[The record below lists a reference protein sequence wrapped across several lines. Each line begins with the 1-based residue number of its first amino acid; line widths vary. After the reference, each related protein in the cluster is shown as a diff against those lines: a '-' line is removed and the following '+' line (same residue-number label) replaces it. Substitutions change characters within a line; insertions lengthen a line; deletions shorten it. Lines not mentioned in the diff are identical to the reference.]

1 MTVIR
6 LRPPVGPLDAVI
18 SVPGS
23 KSVANRALVCAMLS
37 KEASLIAGIPSGDD
51 AQVVLNVIRDSGRS
65 ISVSESEVLI
75 GETSSLRFPGIVDAV
90 LAGTSSRFL
99 TAVAALF
106 DSTTIIDGE
115 HALRARPMSDL
126 HEALEAL
133 GAEVIH
139 LGEEGHLPVSIS
151 RGSLSGGDVHIA
163 GNVSSQFISALML
176 IGPMLDEGLTV
187 HITGPLISRS
197 YVEMTADVM
206 RSFGAS
212 VQLDDSTI
220 SVNSGAYRGHNYV
233 VEPDYSSAAFP
244 LVAVAV
250 REGRVVIQGLA
261 AASLQGDAEIVPI
274 LKMMGMTCDV
284 SGADVSVTR
293 HSDQQVLPLTMD
305 MSNCSDLVPAVAVAC
320 CMATGESVLSGIGF
334 IRNKES
340 DRLGDL
346 AKELNRAGAKVT
358 VEEDGLRIV
367 GPCTWTSVAFDSHHD
382 HRMAMALSLLSLC
395 STGMEVTN
403 PEVVTKSWPTFFADM
418 APILGD
424 NETGN

>member
-1 MTVIR
+1 MTTIS
-6 LRPPVGPLDAVI
+6 LRPPVGPIDAVI

-37 KEASLIAGIPSGDD
+37 KEASRITGIPSGDD

-65 ISVSESEVLI
+65 ISVSENEVLI
-75 GETSSLRFPGIVDAV
+75 GEASTLKFPGIVDAV

-115 HALRARPMSDL
+115 DALRARPMSDL

-133 GAEVIH
+133 GAEVLH

-176 IGPMLDEGLTV
+176 IGPMMNEGLIV
-187 HITGPLISRS
+187 HVTGPLISRS

-212 VQLDDSTI
+212 VQLDESTI
-220 SVNSGAYRGHNYV
+220 SVNSGSYQGRNYSI
-233 VEPDYSSAAFP
+233 EPDYSSAAFP

-250 REGRVVIQGLA
+250 REGRVVIPGLA
-261 AASLQGDAEIVPI
+261 AASLQGDAEILPI
-274 LKMMGMTCDV
+274 LRLMGMTCDV
-284 SGADVSVTR
+284 SGEDVSISR
-293 HSDQQVLPLTMD
+293 QADQQVLPLIMD
-305 MSNCSDLVPAVAVAC
+305 MSDCSDLVPAVAVAC
-320 CMATGESVLSGIGF
+320 CMAAGESVLSGIGF

-346 AKELNRAGAKVT
+346 ANELNRAGAKVT
-358 VEEDGLRIV
+358 VEADGLRIL
-367 GPCTWTSVAFDSHHD
+367 GPCAWAPVVFDSHHD
-382 HRMAMALSLLSLC
+382 HRMAMALSLLALR
-395 STGMEVTN
+395 TAGVQVAD
-403 PEVVTKSWPTFFADM
+403 PEVVTKSWPSYFADM
-418 APILGD
+418 ASILGD
-424 NETGN
+424 KEIGN

>member
-1 MTVIR
+1 MTTIV
-6 LRPPVGPLDAVI
+6 LRPPAGALDAAI

-37 KEASLIAGIPSGDD
+37 KEASYISGIPAGDD
-51 AQVVLNVIRDSGRS
+51 ARVVLNVIRESGRS
-65 ISVSESEVLI
+65 VSVVENGILI
-75 GETSSLRFPGIVDAV
+75 AETSKLRFPGIVDAV

-115 HALRARPMSDL
+115 AALRSRPMSDL
-126 HEALEAL
+126 HDALEAL
-133 GAEVIH
+133 GAEVLH

-151 RGSLSGGDVHIA
+151 RGSLAGGDIHIA

-187 HITGPLISRS
+187 HVMGPLISRS

-206 RSFGAS
+206 RSFGVS
-212 VQLDDSTI
+212 VNIDESTI
-220 SVNSGAYRGHNYV
+220 SVSSGSYEGREYLI
-233 VEPDYSSAAFP
+233 EPDYSSAAFP
-244 LVAVAV
+244 LAAVAV
-250 REGRVVIQGLA
+250 REGRVVIPGLA
-261 AASLQGDAEIVPI
+261 AASLQGDSEIVHI
-274 LKMMGMTCDV
+274 LRMMGMTCEV

-293 HSDQQVLPLTMD
+293 HSNQQVLPISMD

-320 CMATGESVLSGIGF
+320 CMASGESVLSGIGF

-346 AKELNRAGAKVT
+346 AKELNRAGANVT
-358 VEEDGLRIV
+358 VEHDGLRIV
-367 GPCTWTSVAFDSHHD
+367 GPCTWTSVVFDTHHD

-395 STGMEVTN
+395 SAGMEVAD

-418 APILGD
+418 TPILGA
-424 NETGN
+424 NEKGN

>member
-1 MTVIR
+1 MTTIS
-6 LRPPVGPLDAVI
+6 LRPPVGPIDAVI

-37 KEASLIAGIPSGDD
+37 KEASRITGIPSGDD

-65 ISVSESEVLI
+65 ISVSENEVLI
-75 GETSSLRFPGIVDAV
+75 GEASTLKFPGIVDAV

-115 HALRARPMSDL
+115 DALRARPMSDL
-126 HEALEAL
+126 HAALEAL
-133 GAEVIH
+133 GAEVLH

-176 IGPMLDEGLTV
+176 IGPMMNEGLTV
-187 HITGPLISRS
+187 HVTGPLISRS

-206 RSFGAS
+206 SSFGAS
-212 VQLDDSTI
+212 VQLDESTI
-220 SVNSGAYRGHNYV
+220 SVSSGSYQGRNYSI
-233 VEPDYSSAAFP
+233 EPDYSSAAFP

-250 REGRVVIQGLA
+250 REGRVVIPGLA
-261 AASLQGDAEIVPI
+261 AASLQGDAEILPI
-274 LKMMGMTCDV
+274 LRLMGMTCDV
-284 SGADVSVTR
+284 SGEDVSISR
-293 HSDQQVLPLTMD
+293 QADQQVLPLIMD
-305 MSNCSDLVPAVAVAC
+305 MSDCSDLVPAVAVAC
-320 CMATGESVLSGIGF
+320 CMAAGESVLSGIGF

-346 AKELNRAGAKVT
+346 ANELNRAGAKVT
-358 VEEDGLRIV
+358 VEADGLRIL
-367 GPCTWTSVAFDSHHD
+367 GPCAWAPVVFDSHHD
-382 HRMAMALSLLSLC
+382 HRMAMALSLLALR
-395 STGMEVTN
+395 TAGVQVAD
-403 PEVVTKSWPTFFADM
+403 PEVVTKSWPSYFADM
-418 APILGD
+418 ASILGD
-424 NETGN
+424 KEIGN

>member
-1 MTVIR
+1 MTTIS
-6 LRPPVGPLDAVI
+6 LRPPVGPIDAVI

-37 KEASLIAGIPSGDD
+37 KEASRITGIPSGDD

-65 ISVSESEVLI
+65 ISVSEDEVLI
-75 GETSSLRFPGIVDAV
+75 GEASTLKFPGIVDAV

-115 HALRARPMSDL
+115 DALRARPMSDL

-133 GAEVIH
+133 GAEVLH

-220 SVNSGAYRGHNYV
+220 SVNSGSYRGHNYV

-244 LVAVAV
+244 LLAVAV
-250 REGRVVIQGLA
+250 REGRVVIQGLTA
-261 AASLQGDAEIVPI
+261 AYQSRAIWI
-274 LKMMGMTCDV
+274 
-284 SGADVSVTR
+284 
-293 HSDQQVLPLTMD
+293 
-305 MSNCSDLVPAVAVAC
+305 
-320 CMATGESVLSGIGF
+320 
-334 IRNKES
+334 
-340 DRLGDL
+340 
-346 AKELNRAGAKVT
+346 NRFC
-358 VEEDGLRIV
+358 
-367 GPCTWTSVAFDSHHD
+367 P
-382 HRMAMALSLLSLC
+382 
-395 STGMEVTN
+395 
-403 PEVVTKSWPTFFADM
+403 
-418 APILGD
+418 
-424 NETGN
+424 

>member
-1 MTVIR
+1 MTTIS
-6 LRPPVGPLDAVI
+6 LRPPVGPIDAVI

-37 KEASLIAGIPSGDD
+37 KEASRITGIPSGDD

-65 ISVSESEVLI
+65 ISVSENEVLI
-75 GETSSLRFPGIVDAV
+75 GEASTLKFPGIVDAV

-115 HALRARPMSDL
+115 DALRARPMSDL

-133 GAEVIH
+133 GAEVLH

-176 IGPMLDEGLTV
+176 IGPMMNEGLTV
-187 HITGPLISRS
+187 HVTGPLISRS

-212 VQLDDSTI
+212 VQLDESTI
-220 SVNSGAYRGHNYV
+220 SVNSGSYQGRNYSI
-233 VEPDYSSAAFP
+233 EPDYSSAAFP

-250 REGRVVIQGLA
+250 REGRVVIPGLA
-261 AASLQGDAEIVPI
+261 AASLQGDAEILPI
-274 LKMMGMTCDV
+274 LRLMGMTCDV
-284 SGADVSVTR
+284 SGEDVSISR
-293 HSDQQVLPLTMD
+293 QADQQVLPLIMD
-305 MSNCSDLVPAVAVAC
+305 MSDCSDLVPAVAVAC
-320 CMATGESVLSGIGF
+320 CMAAGESVLSGIGF

-346 AKELNRAGAKVT
+346 ANELNRAGAKVT
-358 VEEDGLRIV
+358 VEADGLRIL
-367 GPCTWTSVAFDSHHD
+367 GPCAWAPVVFDSHHD
-382 HRMAMALSLLSLC
+382 HRMAMALSLLALR
-395 STGMEVTN
+395 TAGVQVAD
-403 PEVVTKSWPTFFADM
+403 PEVVTKSWPSYFADM
-418 APILGD
+418 ASILGD
-424 NETGN
+424 KEIGN

>member
-75 GETSSLRFPGIVDAV
+75 GETSSLKFPGIVDAV

-220 SVNSGAYRGHNYV
+220 SVNSGSYQGHNYV